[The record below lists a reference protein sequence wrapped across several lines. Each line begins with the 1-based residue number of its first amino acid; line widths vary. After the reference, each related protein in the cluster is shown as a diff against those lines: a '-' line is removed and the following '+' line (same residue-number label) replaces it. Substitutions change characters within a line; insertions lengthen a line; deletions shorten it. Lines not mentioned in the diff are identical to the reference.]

1 MVEMSMR
8 STIAAGTPNSRARS
22 LSLAKVT
29 PLRTKQAPGTPPR
42 APWRGLV
49 ALAAVVALLAAA
61 ALWRE
66 SRVRGSVGRSC
77 ETAIVVHGPMS
88 GTLRARGQLM
98 TEREIRVGS
107 EGPVRVV
114 SVRAR
119 EGDRVNKGQI
129 LAVLDHVEERAKLTM
144 ARARVTS
151 ATLLGLRAERE
162 LNQIVASLQEEGL
175 LPQDL
180 LADDLLEGA
189 AGDAQLELLNATAE
203 ATRQEAAL
211 RLARALVARR
221 TIRAPEAGVVLA
233 RSIEAG
239 ETTPS
244 SPPGPPLF
252 VIGSDPSRL
261 RMEVDID
268 ERYVGGLGPGPTT
281 FTTPGHGSYAFSASI
296 ERVVSRAGGLR
307 SPAPYTVV
315 LSVPNADG
323 ALAPGSS
330 AIVEL
335 PVRTTR
341 DALHVP
347 VDAVVQGPDAAS
359 IVWLADEQG
368 RAVASPVEVGVVD
381 NESAEVQGPGLAAGR
396 VIVTDAAPLGCL
408 VRMPPSPFG
417 GREP

>member
-1 MVEMSMR
+1 
-8 STIAAGTPNSRARS
+8 
-22 LSLAKVT
+22 LA
-29 PLRTKQAPGTPPR
+29 
-42 APWRGLV
+42 
-49 ALAAVVALLAAA
+49 ALAAVVAVLAAA

-66 SRVRGSVGRSC
+66 ARVRGPVRRSC
-77 ETAIVVHGPMS
+77 ETAIVVHGSMS

-98 TEREIRVGS
+98 TEREIRIGA

-119 EGDRVNKGQI
+119 EGDRVKKGQI
-129 LAVLDHVEERAKLTM
+129 LAVLDDVEERAKLTA

-151 ATLLGLRAERE
+151 ATLIGLRAERE
-162 LNQIVASLQEEGL
+162 LNQIVASLQKQGL

-180 LADDLLEGA
+180 FADDLLEGA
-189 AGDAQLELLNATAE
+189 AGDAQLQLLNATAE

-211 RLARALVARR
+211 RLARTLVARR
-221 TIRAPEAGVVLA
+221 TIRAPEGGVVLA
-233 RSIEAG
+233 RSVETG
-239 ETTPS
+239 ETIPG
-244 SPPGPPLF
+244 SPAGPPLF
-252 VIGSDPSRL
+252 VIGTDPSRL
-261 RMEVDID
+261 RLEVDID
-268 ERYVGGLGPGPTT
+268 ERYAGGVGPGPTT

-296 ERVVSRAGGLR
+296 ERVVPRAGGLR

-323 ALAPGSS
+323 ALVPGSS

-347 VDAVVQGPDAAS
+347 TDAVVQAPDAAS

-368 RAVASPVEVGVVD
+368 HAVASPVEVGVLD
-381 NESAEVQGPGLAAGR
+381 NESAEVRGPGLAAGR
-396 VIVTDAAPLGCL
+396 VIVTDAAPLACL